1 MWISV
6 DKWISLAVGDQYSYD
21 EWHEEDVMATKGQIG
36 IFEAESVLTKLF
48 QVGFVELPCRVT
60 NRSRWKDEW
69 LVFLA
74 VPVPEGEPQRIL
86 YTSKENVRIM
96 SGDPDSDE
104 GAIGQLHAPIAVE
117 ATKRARARNE
127 AVLFA
132 GLPGDPYTGGH
143 WIGVPID
150 FVTREYITT

>member
-1 MWISV
+1 
-6 DKWISLAVGDQYSYD
+6 
-21 EWHEEDVMATKGQIG
+21 MATKGQID
-36 IFEAESVLTKLF
+36 FFDAESVIAKLF
-48 QVGFVELPCRVT
+48 QAGFVDLPCRVM
-60 NRSRWKDEW
+60 NQARWKDEC
-69 LVFLA
+69 LVYLT

-104 GAIGQLHAPIAVE
+104 GAIGKLHAPIAVE

-127 AVLFA
+127 AVLLA

-150 FVTREYITT
+150 FVAQQYTMT